1 MCGAY
6 NWLDGRAAYE
16 IIPSGPN
23 QPIAKGRT
31 VDEKL
36 GVWEG
41 VNEFLKQASNQALE
55 SFSAYSMIQDP
66 MTSCGCFECISC
78 VLPMSNGIMV
88 VDRNHTGMTP
98 CGMKFST
105 LAGEVGGGQQ
115 TPGFIGHS
123 KRYIVSPKF
132 ISADG
137 GLARIVWMP
146 KALKEELA
154 DEINAA
160 ATELGLGDGFIDR
173 IADET
178 VAEEEEQLA
187 EWLAER
193 GHPAVEMEAM
203 F

>member
-1 MCGAY
+1 
-6 NWLDGRAAYE
+6 
-16 IIPSGPN
+16 
-23 QPIAKGRT
+23 
-31 VDEKL
+31 
-36 GVWEG
+36 
-41 VNEFLKQASNQALE
+41 
-55 SFSAYSMIQDP
+55 
-66 MTSCGCFECISC
+66 
-78 VLPMSNGIMV
+78 
-88 VDRNHTGMTP
+88 
-98 CGMKFST
+98 
-105 LAGEVGGGQQ
+105 
-115 TPGFIGHS
+115 
-123 KRYIVSPKF
+123 
-132 ISADG
+132 
-137 GLARIVWMP
+137 MP